1 MNLSDILQDQNPWW
15 RDGAIRR
22 ARGYPVRRDLQ
33 PEILDRLLRLD
44 DRRAM
49 VLIGPRQV
57 GKTVLLLQL
66 ADDLLDKGWPPHN
79 LAYFDFAD
87 DRLIGEVTAR
97 MVAEAQPVGFD
108 PDHPRILLLD
118 EIRKAPNWDRWLKLA
133 VDQRVGRIVATDS
146 SAGLL
151 RVGSQESGLGRWDEH
166 TIEAL
171 CFREFA
177 RMHSMPGEDPS
188 ETVRRVPNLHE
199 RYLAVGGFPEHV
211 WSDDYPDARRKL
223 RSDIAERSILRDVA
237 GMVSDV
243 QRAKDLFVYLIQESG
258 AEFNAEARG
267 RDLDADPRTVRE
279 WVRLLMETLLIVP
292 LERHFRHAAAA
303 LRSKPKMYASDPA
316 LVLAFTPSPMQDAT
330 VRAKTFEAAVFRH
343 LREAARKLEGRLTY
357 FRHKDDLEVDF
368 VLEAAGKVV
377 GIEVTSGIRIR
388 PDKLAR
394 MRKAGDALGADR
406 LLLIHGGIMEE
417 KHDIRSLAL
426 SRFLFDPVA
435 SLQEETDA

>member
-33 PEILDRLLRLD
+33 PEILSRLLRLD

-57 GKTVLLLQL
+57 GKTILLLQL
-66 ADDLLDKGWPPHN
+66 ADDLLDKGWPPQN
-79 LAYFDFAD
+79 LTYFDFAD
-87 DRLIGEVTAR
+87 DRLTDEVTAR
-97 MVAEAQPVGFD
+97 MVSELQPVGFD
-108 PDHPRILLLD
+108 PDQPRVLLLD

-133 VDQRVGRIVATDS
+133 VDQRMGRIVATDS

-151 RVGSQESGLGRWDEH
+151 RAGSQESGLGRWDEH
-166 TIEAL
+166 VIESL
-171 CFREFA
+171 SFREFA
-177 RMHSMPGEDPS
+177 RMHAMPGEEIA

-211 WSDDYPDARRKL
+211 WSDDFPDARRRL
-223 RSDIAERSILRDVA
+223 RSDIAERSLLRDLS
-237 GMVSDV
+237 GMVSDI
-243 QRAKDLFVYLIQESG
+243 QRVKDLFVYLVQESG

-279 WVRLLMETLLIVP
+279 WVRLLMETLLLVP
-292 LERHFRHAAAA
+292 LERHFRHAAVA
-303 LRSKPKMYASDPA
+303 LRSKPKLYASDPA
-316 LVLAFTPSPMQDAT
+316 LVLAFTPSPMQDSA
-330 VRAKTFEAAVFRH
+330 VRAKVFEAAVFRH
-343 LREAARKLEGRLTY
+343 LREAARKLEGTVTH
-357 FRHKDDLEVDF
+357 FRHKDDLEIDF
-368 VLEAAGKVV
+368 VLEAAGKIV
-377 GIEVTSGIRIR
+377 GIEVTSGIRVR

-394 MRKAGDALGADR
+394 MRKAGEILGADR
-406 LLLIHGGIMEE
+406 LLLIHGGTVEE

-426 SRFLFDPVA
+426 SRLLFDPVA
-435 SLQEETDA
+435 WLQEETDV